1 MIIVLLVCFLSE
13 LEAYSRNQQAE
24 GPPDFTPESDGFLD
38 QLAKDMYGYSVEEM
52 LKMKALL
59 YGTRPYTDEMLTT
72 MKKVDETKGS
82 PKLYEASIKAIGAF
96 HALFHDKAR
105 KAKEEVVLTVKR
117 NLTEI
122 WWHLSEEEKKLWKEK
137 FPYAAHIE
145 KLANNRHIVMIGL

>member
-24 GPPDFTPESDGFLD
+24 GPPEFTPESDGFLD

-82 PKLYEASIKAIGAF
+82 PKLYEASIKVS
-96 HALFHDKAR
+96 LK
-105 KAKEEVVLTVKR
+105 
-117 NLTEI
+117 
-122 WWHLSEEEKKLWKEK
+122 
-137 FPYAAHIE
+137 
-145 KLANNRHIVMIGL
+145 GLKP